1 MNGHSP
7 NFIQNR
13 IEWRADQHGLP
24 YECTNFWGDAPDS
37 LRSRLPSSF
46 ERPIVFSI
54 TEEGDATIIGTEE
67 VAIVEADNV
76 TRFFLDDIADLSSPN
91 IAEGKQKLDF
101 DAVNVETSARTYRLP
116 TEKGKACFAVWNI
129 LLTLSRMQRRDNKR
143 VLSNR
148 LPASESKLNDD

>member
-1 MNGHSP
+1 M
-7 NFIQNR
+7 
-13 IEWRADQHGLP
+13 
-24 YECTNFWGDAPDS
+24 
-37 LRSRLPSSF
+37 
-46 ERPIVFSI
+46 FSI

-129 LLTLSRMQRRDNKR
+129 LLTLSRMQQRDNKR